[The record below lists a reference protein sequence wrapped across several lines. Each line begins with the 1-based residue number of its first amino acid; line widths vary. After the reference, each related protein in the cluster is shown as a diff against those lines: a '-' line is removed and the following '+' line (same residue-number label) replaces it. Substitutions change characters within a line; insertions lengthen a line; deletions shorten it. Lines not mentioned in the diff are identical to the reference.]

1 MNKLKFESLNL
12 SEPITKAIN
21 EMGFEYATEIQ
32 FKSMPIALQGL
43 DVIGKSQTG
52 TGKTV
57 AFGIP
62 AIESV
67 DPSVRGAQVLILCP
81 TRELATQA
89 CDELRK
95 LSKFKNGIK
104 AVPVYGGAP
113 IDRQIAQLKSANVVV
128 GTPGR
133 IMDHMNRR
141 TLKLSA
147 IKMVILDEADEMLSM
162 GFRDDIET
170 ILTETPEDRQTILF
184 SATMP
189 PEIMALTKK
198 YQKNPQMVEVNRKQV
213 TVSNIEQ
220 IYYNVPMGR
229 KMDALNL
236 ILRYYRPKL
245 SMVFCNTKK
254 LVDEITEYLHK
265 NGFSVQGL
273 HGDMKQSQRTKVMDR
288 FKSGKTN
295 ILIAT
300 DVAARGIDVN
310 NIDFVFN
317 YDIPQNTEY
326 YIHRIGRTGRAGKF
340 GKAITICSGR
350 HQAEIMTRLAKLVK
364 ANIIAKEMPSIDDIK
379 AQIYNCEKSEIKNWL
394 NNNFD
399 ASYSNMISELVSEGY
414 SLENIAT
421 CALSLYFSKNKFEIS
436 EVKSLKERKNTFN
449 NDNFKKI
456 VINIGRT
463 KRVAPNH
470 IVGAITES
478 TSLSGKDIGKIEI
491 FDNSTVVSVP
501 EKKLDSTIQMMKNCK
516 ICGVATTTKVYKA
529 KSPFESSSKK
539 NSGNSR
545 FNRNLRKRKF
555 SKN

>member
-1 MNKLKFESLNL
+1 MNNLKFESLNL
-12 SEPITKAIN
+12 SEPITKAI
-21 EMGFEYATEIQ
+21 EKMGFEHATEIQ
-32 FKSMPIALQGL
+32 FKSIPITLQGL
-43 DVIGKSQTG
+43 DIIGKSQTG

-67 DPSVRGAQVLILCP
+67 NPSLKAVQVLILCP

-89 CDELRK
+89 CSELCK
-95 LSKFKNGIK
+95 LSAFKNGIK

-113 IDRQIAQLKSANVVV
+113 IERQISQLKSANIVI

-141 TLKLSA
+141 TLKLSNL
-147 IKMVILDEADEMLSM
+147 KMVVLDEADEMLSM

-170 ILTETPEDRQTILF
+170 ILNETPEERQTILF

-198 YQKNPQMVEVNRKQV
+198 YQKNPQMVEINRKQV

-254 LVDEITEYLHK
+254 LVDDITEYLHK

-326 YIHRIGRTGRAGKF
+326 YVHRIGRTGRAGKS

-350 HQAEIMTRLAKLVK
+350 HQSEIMNRLAKLVK
-364 ANIIAKEMPSIDDIK
+364 SNITVKEMPSIDDIK
-379 AQIYNCEKSEIKNWL
+379 SQIYECEKAEIKSAAE
-394 NNNFD
+394 NNFD
-399 ASYSNMISELVSEGY
+399 PSYSKMLSELVSEGY
-414 SLENIAT
+414 SIENIAA
-421 CALSLYFSKNKFEIS
+421 CALSLYFSKNKFDIS
-436 EVKSLKERKNTFN
+436 EVKSLKERKQTFN
-449 NDNFKKI
+449 SDNFKKI

-491 FDNSTVVSVP
+491 FDNSTVVSIP
-501 EKKLDSTIQMMKNCK
+501 EKNLDSTIQKMKNCK
-516 ICGVATTTKVYKA
+516 ICGIPTITKVYKA
-529 KSPFESSSKK
+529 KSPFESSTKKSYSK
-539 NSGNSR
+539 NH
-545 FNRNLRKRKF
+545 FNRNLRRRKCA
-555 SKN
+555 NG